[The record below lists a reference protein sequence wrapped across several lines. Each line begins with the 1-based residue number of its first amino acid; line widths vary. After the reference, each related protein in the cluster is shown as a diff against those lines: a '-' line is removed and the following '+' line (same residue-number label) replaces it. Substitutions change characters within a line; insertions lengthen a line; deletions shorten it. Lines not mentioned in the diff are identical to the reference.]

1 MTEEANVFVEQS
13 RGLGMRGYP
22 LPRSPKS
29 PSMEKRQLEHKIDVE
44 NKQIDNTWK
53 SCCGLV
59 MDKNAVMYFT
69 QIIIIF
75 FVMCFAI
82 YKLTTNDSCE
92 AQTTYMSLLTLCIGV
107 IAPSPTFKKK

>member
-1 MTEEANVFVEQS
+1 MTEEENN
-13 RGLGMRGYP
+13 GIL
-22 LPRSPKS
+22 PKS
-29 PSMEKRQLEHKIDVE
+29 PSLVKLEMEHKIE
-44 NKQIDNTWK
+44 MEQEEQKNTWR
-53 SCCGLV
+53 SLCLV
-59 MDKNAVMYFT
+59 MDKNAVMYFS

-82 YKLTTNDSCE
+82 YKLTTNESCE